1 MDLNHNTTHTG
12 SHQQPPPSSC
22 GPKADKAKLA
32 GKGADLLRTASSF
45 GEGKSLGKYLGKAEN
60 YLRKYQNTHSTNTP
74 HGGPGPANS
83 SVPLGYPPT
92 EAAHG
97 YPPTD
102 HAPHG
107 HPATTV
113 VPPAGGPNSDSPNTV
128 PLGYPPIAYP
138 NTVAASA
145 NLYPGGNGYAHGDP
159 GPANTVPLGC
169 PTTSAPHGYP
179 PTDAPHGHPTTSA
192 VPPAG
197 GPNGDSATT
206 VPLGNPPIAY
216 PNTVAASA
224 NPYPGGNGYVGG
236 GHGNSGSGLG
246 DYLKK
251 ASRFLKKH

>member
-1 MDLNHNTTHTG
+1 MDPNHNTTHTG
-12 SHQQPPPSSC
+12 SHQQPTPSSC
-22 GPKADKAKLA
+22 GPKAAKAKLA

-45 GEGKSLGKYLGKAEN
+45 GKGKSLGKYLGKAEN

-83 SVPLGYPPT
+83 TVPLGYPPT

-113 VPPAGGPNSDSPNTV
+113 VPPDANPVPLGYPTTSAPHGCPPTDAPHGHPTTTAVPPAGGPNGDSANTV

-145 NLYPGGNGYAHGDP
+145 NP
-159 GPANTVPLGC
+159 
-169 PTTSAPHGYP
+169 
-179 PTDAPHGHPTTSA
+179 
-192 VPPAG
+192 
-197 GPNGDSATT
+197 
-206 VPLGNPPIAY
+206 
-216 PNTVAASA
+216 
-224 NPYPGGNGYVGG
+224 PYPGGNGYVGG

-251 ASRFLKKH
+251 ASGFLKKH